1 MSLSILIVGEYTE
14 RTWGILAWPVKQ
26 GTRLESTRMQLP
38 GTRSTWGEEVPQG
51 RHASQDLTLPTTL
64 SSH

>member
-1 MSLSILIVGEYTE
+1 MSLSTLIVVEYTE
-14 RTWGILAWPVKQ
+14 RMWGILAWPLKQ
-26 GTRLESTRMQLP
+26 GTGLESTRMQLP
-38 GTRSTWGEEVPQG
+38 GTRCTWGEGIPQG